1 MTRRNLAALVV
12 ACGLTLVACGSDQS
26 SDDTSVSVPDDA
38 TTTTV
43 APNDTVDA
51 DNVLLAVAL
60 LEIGDIDAALA
71 EGLVNPDEVDAASQ
85 AFDDGTLDGWIELAD
100 GR

>member
-1 MTRRNLAALVV
+1 MTRKNLAALAV
-12 ACGLTLVACGSDQS
+12 ACGLALAACGGDQS
-26 SDDTSVSVPDDA
+26 SDDTSVSIPDD

-43 APNDTVDA
+43 APDDTVDA

-60 LEIGDIDAALA
+60 LEIGDVDAALA
-71 EGLVNPDEVDAASQ
+71 GGFVNPDEVDAAAQSVG
-85 AFDDGTLDGWIELAD
+85 DGTLDGWVEMAD

>member
-1 MTRRNLAALVV
+1 MTRKNLAALVV
-12 ACGLTLVACGSDQS
+12 VCGLALAACSSDQS
-26 SDDTSVSVPDDA
+26 SDNTSVSIPDD

-43 APNDTVDA
+43 VPDDTVDA

-60 LEIGDIDAALA
+60 LEIGDVDAAIA
-71 EGLVNPDEVDAASQ
+71 DGIVNPDEVDAAALSV
-85 AFDDGTLDGWIELAD
+85 AEGTLDGWINLAD